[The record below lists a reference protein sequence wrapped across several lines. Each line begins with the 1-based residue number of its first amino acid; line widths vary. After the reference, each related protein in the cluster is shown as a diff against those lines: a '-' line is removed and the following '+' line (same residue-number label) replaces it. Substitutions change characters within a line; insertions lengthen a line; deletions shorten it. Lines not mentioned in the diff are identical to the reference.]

1 MRVTSCPDC
10 GEAVEIPEMAESLE
24 EVTCPTCG
32 LSGPADEWRSHA
44 SEDDD
49 SLLGHPLA
57 NATIPATVPRSW
69 AIRIEQLEEIKDVVV
84 ELQHQIRLL
93 RQALDELN
101 DDLPD
106 RVKRWITSLQQQSS
120 LLVPNGSVG
129 QVCEPANT
137 HPIAGN
143 GGAGK
148 QQPGRRKG
156 EAKNQ
161 SALW

>member
-10 GEAVEIPEMAESLE
+10 GEVVEIPEASDPGD

-32 LSGPADEWRSHA
+32 LSGPVEEWRSYA
-44 SEDDD
+44 PEDDN
-49 SLLGHPLA
+49 SLLGRPLA
-57 NATIPATVPRSW
+57 DATIPATVPRSW

-106 RVKRWITSLQQQSS
+106 RVKRWVASLQPQSPPAVLADS
-120 LLVPNGSVG
+120 ASA
-129 QVCEPANT
+129 VCEPSTPLPVASEGVT
-137 HPIAGN
+137 T
-143 GGAGK
+143 K
-148 QQPGRRKG
+148 QQAGRRSRL
-156 EAKNQ
+156 ARNQ